1 MNDLMYENYENYGV
15 FSKANRDWC
24 FHKNFFKMLGK
35 HLFLYINQFENYR
48 LCGIISGADILLSQ
62 GHTAKGRCV
71 PGFLKLPLSGK
82 SVHVSAP
89 QWCRMAR
96 PIFKKGLV
104 ALSV

>member
-1 MNDLMYENYENYGV
+1 MKIMG
-15 FSKANRDWC
+15 C
-24 FHKNFFKMLGK
+24 FRKQIVIGAFITFCKFFFKMLGK

-48 LCGIISGADILLSQ
+48 LCGIISGADTLLSQ
-62 GHTAKGRCV
+62 RHAAKGRCV

-82 SVHVSAP
+82 SVHVSTP
-89 QWCRMAR
+89 QWCHMAR

>member
-24 FHKNFFKMLGK
+24 FHYFCKYFFKMLGK
-35 HLFLYINQFENYR
+35 YLFSYINQFKNYW
-48 LCGIISGADILLSQ
+48 LCGIISGAVILLSQ
-62 GHTAKGRCV
+62 GHAAKGRCV

-89 QWCRMAR
+89 QWCRMA
-96 PIFKKGLV
+96 
-104 ALSV
+104 S

>member
-1 MNDLMYENYENYGV
+1 MKIMG
-15 FSKANRDWC
+15 C
-24 FHKNFFKMLGK
+24 FRKQILIGAFITFCKFFQNAWQAFIFVHYSIQKLPVVRY
-35 HLFLYINQFENYR
+35 HLWSCYFI
-48 LCGIISGADILLSQ
+48 
-62 GHTAKGRCV
+62 K
-71 PGFLKLPLSGK
+71 PGTRRQRPVCPWLPLSGK

>member
-1 MNDLMYENYENYGV
+1 MKIMG
-15 FSKANRDWC
+15 C
-24 FHKNFFKMLGK
+24 FRKQIVITFCKIFFKMFGK

-48 LCGIISGADILLSQ
+48 LCGIISGADTLLSQ
-62 GHTAKGRCV
+62 GHAAKGRCV
-71 PGFLKLPLSGK
+71 LKIAFVWEVGAC
-82 SVHVSAP
+82 VRP

>member
-1 MNDLMYENYENYGV
+1 MKIMG
-15 FSKANRDWC
+15 C
-24 FHKNFFKMLGK
+24 FRKQIVIGAFITFCKFF
-35 HLFLYINQFENYR
+35 FQNAWQAFILYINQFENYR

-62 GHTAKGRCV
+62 GHTAKGWCV

-82 SVHVSAP
+82 SVLVSTP
-89 QWCRMAR
+89 QWCCMAR

>member
-1 MNDLMYENYENYGV
+1 MKIMGCFRKQIV
-15 FSKANRDWC
+15 IGAFITFCKFFSKCLASIYFRTLMNS
-24 FHKNFFKMLGK
+24 KITG
-35 HLFLYINQFENYR
+35 YAVSSQ
-48 LCGIISGADILLSQ
+48 ADILLSQ
-62 GHTAKGRCV
+62 GHATKGRCV
-71 PGFLKLPLSGK
+71 PGYLKLPLSGK